1 MNARMMSLA
10 LLLGMAGAPAAA
22 QEAGEAPRPP
32 WEPDVLFGF
41 RGVGEVWQ
49 DPAIVQSYRSS
60 RFSGAGFAAL
70 SLWKPV
76 LLEAEVAYMRQASA
90 GGRTIPAD
98 EVPKALLVR
107 DETGA
112 LDETA
117 RYAIASGAVELMPV
131 TFSVLAR
138 KDTGGA
144 ELFAGAGLALAVF
157 NERTDAG
164 TVSGIKPGL
173 DMKAGVRVHTHVI
186 NPPVRPSGG
195 RPVQGMDVE
204 LLLGRRQHHAFG
216 LGSGFD
222 FSAWRIGIGLTARL

>member
-1 MNARMMSLA
+1 MHARSLCLA
-10 LLLGMAGAPAAA
+10 VGLSLLPTAAYAQESAPA
-22 QEAGEAPRPP
+22 PRAS
-32 WEPDVLFGF
+32 WSPDVMFGF

-76 LLEAEVAYMRQASA
+76 LVEAELGYMRQASA

-98 EVPKALLVR
+98 EVPAQLLVR
-107 DETGA
+107 DATGA
-112 LDETA
+112 IDQNV
-117 RYAIASGAVELMPV
+117 RYAIAAGAVELMPV

-138 KDTGGA
+138 KETGGA

-164 TVSGIKPGL
+164 AVSGVKPGL

-186 NPPVRPSGG
+186 QPPIRPSGG

-204 LLLGRRQHHAFG
+204 LMLGRRQHHAFG

-222 FSAWRIGIGLTARL
+222 FSAWRVGIGLTARL